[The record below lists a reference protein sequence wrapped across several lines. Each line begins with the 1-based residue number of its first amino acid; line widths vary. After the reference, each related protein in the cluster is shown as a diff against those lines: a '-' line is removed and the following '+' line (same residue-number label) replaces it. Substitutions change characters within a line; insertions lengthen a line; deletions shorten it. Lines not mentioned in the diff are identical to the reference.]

1 MICELCP
8 RRCRAERT
16 EETGNGFCGMGTDPV
31 VARAAPHFGEEPC
44 ISGPGGSGAV
54 FFSGCTLGCL
64 FCQNAG
70 ISRGRFGERVTPEHL
85 REIFLNL
92 CGQGVRNLNL
102 VTAGHFTDGV
112 LRALEGGVPVPVIW
126 NSSGYERVETLRRL
140 EGAIQVYLPDLK
152 YLDRDMAARY
162 SSAPDYPEAAK
173 AAILEMYRQTGPYE
187 LDGDGCI
194 VRGVV
199 VRHLVMPGGLE
210 NTFRVVDW
218 VAETFR
224 PGEILFSLMSQ
235 FTPRG
240 GAGRFPEL
248 GRRITEEEHRRA
260 VDYLMASGIE
270 DGFYQDPDS
279 SGEESIPA
287 FDLTGVV

>member
-8 RRCRAERT
+8 RRCRALRT
-16 EETGNGFCGMGTDPV
+16 EEEGHGFCGMGTDPV

-64 FCQNAG
+64 FCQNG
-70 ISRGRFGERVTPEHL
+70 SISRGRFGKRVTPAQL
-85 REIFLNL
+85 RKIFLNL

-102 VTAGHFTDGV
+102 VTAGHFTDAV
-112 LRALEGGVPVPVIW
+112 LQALEGGVPVPVIW
-126 NSSGYERVETLRRL
+126 NSSGYERVESLRRL
-140 EGAIQVYLPDLK
+140 EGAVQVYLPDLK
-152 YLDRDMAARY
+152 YLDGAMAARY
-162 SSAPDYPEAAK
+162 SSAPDYPERAK
-173 AAILEMYRQTGPYE
+173 AAILEMFRQTGPYE
-187 LDGDGCI
+187 LDEDGCI
-194 VRGVV
+194 RKGVV
-199 VRHLVMPGGLE
+199 LRHLVMPGDLE
-210 NTFRVVDW
+210 NTFRVMDW

-235 FTPRG
+235 FTPQG
-240 GAGRFPEL
+240 GADRYPEL
-248 GRRITEEEHRRA
+248 GRRITPEEHRRA

-279 SGEESIPA
+279 SGEDAIPA
-287 FDLTGVV
+287 FDLTGVN

>member
-8 RRCRAERT
+8 RRCRALRT
-16 EETGNGFCGMGTDPV
+16 EEEGHGFCGMGTDPV

-64 FCQNAG
+64 FCQNG
-70 ISRGRFGERVTPEHL
+70 SISRGCFGKRVTPAQL
-85 REIFLNL
+85 RKIFLNL

-102 VTAGHFTDGV
+102 VTAGHFTDAV
-112 LRALEGGVPVPVIW
+112 LQALEGGVPVPVIW
-126 NSSGYERVETLRRL
+126 NSSGYERVESLRRL
-140 EGAIQVYLPDLK
+140 EGAVQVYLPDLK
-152 YLDRDMAARY
+152 YLDGAMAARY
-162 SSAPDYPEAAK
+162 SSAPDYPERAK
-173 AAILEMYRQTGPYE
+173 AAILEMFRQTGPYE
-187 LDGDGCI
+187 LDEDGCI
-194 VRGVV
+194 RKGVV
-199 VRHLVMPGGLE
+199 LRHLVMPGDLE
-210 NTFRVVDW
+210 NTFQVMDW

-235 FTPRG
+235 FTPQG
-240 GAGRFPEL
+240 GADRYPEL
-248 GRRITEEEHRRA
+248 GRRITPEEHRRA

-279 SGEESIPA
+279 SGEDAIPA
-287 FDLTGVV
+287 FDLTGVN

>member
-8 RRCRAERT
+8 RRCRALRT
-16 EETGNGFCGMGTDPV
+16 EEEGRGFCGMGTDPV

-64 FCQNAG
+64 FCQNES
-70 ISRGRFGERVTPEHL
+70 ISRGRFGRRVTPGQL
-85 REIFLNL
+85 REIFLDL

-102 VTAGHFTDGV
+102 VTASHFTGAV
-112 LRALEGGVPVPVIW
+112 LQALEGGVPVPVIW

-140 EGAIQVYLPDLK
+140 EGAVQVYLPDLK
-152 YLDRDMAARY
+152 YLDGAMAARY
-162 SSAPDYPEAAK
+162 SAAPDYPETAK
-173 AAILEMYRQTGPYE
+173 AAILEMFRQTGPYQ

-194 VRGVV
+194 RKGVV
-199 VRHLVMPGGLE
+199 LRHLVMPGDLE
-210 NTFRVVDW
+210 NTFRVMDW
-218 VAETFR
+218 VSETFR

-240 GAGRFPEL
+240 GADRYPEL
-248 GRRITEEEHRRA
+248 GRRITQEEHRRA

-279 SGEESIPA
+279 SGEDAIPA
-287 FDLTGVV
+287 FDLTGVS

>member
-8 RRCRAERT
+8 RRCRALRT
-16 EETGNGFCGMGTDPV
+16 EEEGHGFCGMGTDPV

-64 FCQNAG
+64 FCQNG
-70 ISRGRFGERVTPEHL
+70 SISRGRFGKRVTPAQL
-85 REIFLNL
+85 RKIFLNL

-102 VTAGHFTDGV
+102 VTAGHFTDAV
-112 LRALEGGVPVPVIW
+112 LQALEGGVPVPVIW
-126 NSSGYERVETLRRL
+126 NSSGYERVESLRRL
-140 EGAIQVYLPDLK
+140 EGAVQVYLPDLK
-152 YLDRDMAARY
+152 YLDGAMAARY
-162 SSAPDYPEAAK
+162 SSAPDYPERAK
-173 AAILEMYRQTGPYE
+173 AAILEMFRQTGPYE
-187 LDGDGCI
+187 LDEDGCI
-194 VRGVV
+194 RKGVV
-199 VRHLVMPGGLE
+199 LRHLVMPGDLE
-210 NTFRVVDW
+210 NTFRVMDW
-218 VAETFR
+218 VSETFR

-240 GAGRFPEL
+240 GADRYPEL
-248 GRRITEEEHRRA
+248 GRRITQEEHRRA

-279 SGEESIPA
+279 SGEDAIPV
-287 FDLTGVV
+287 FDLTGVN